1 MIMKFDFNVVDN
13 KKSTNVPAG
22 KINVKGNN
30 IKCVCAYCGK
40 EFEVAPSYGGTH
52 TYCSNA
58 CATAA
63 KKVEHIPNTKCFI
76 CGKPIYIKPSRI
88 ARSKSGKFTC
98 SKECM
103 GKMRSIIFVGEN
115 NTNYRNDTISYYYNN
130 GIKYQRIK
138 LHNHP
143 YKGFQDYYPYHRYV
157 VEQNHTLFDNKYF
170 NIINGKYYLKPEIK
184 IHHKDENTLNNNI
197 NNLIPLTISEHT
209 TLHNK
214 TKEIFRDS
222 KGRISGVFKRG
233 ELLGN
238 HNDNDNQQPSN
249 NSNIVEGSTTNSRGV
264 IDNANVSNANT
275 SAVPDNIGEDI
286 V

>member
-1 MIMKFDFNVVDN
+1 MIMKFNFNVVDN

-30 IKCVCAYCGK
+30 IKCICAYCGK
-40 EFEVAPSYGGTH
+40 KFEVAPSYGGTH

-157 VEQNHTLFDNKYF
+157 VEQNHTLFNDKYF
-170 NIINGKYYLKPEIK
+170 NIINGEYYLKPEIK

-222 KGRISGVFKRG
+222 KGRITGVFKCG

-249 NSNIVEGSTTNSRGV
+249 DSNIIEGSTTNSRGV
-264 IDNANVSNANT
+264 IDNANVGNANT
-275 SAVPDNIGEDI
+275 SAVPNKIGEDI

>member
-1 MIMKFDFNVVDN
+1 MKFNFNVVDN

-30 IKCVCAYCGK
+30 IKCICAYCGK
-40 EFEVAPSYGGTH
+40 KFEVAPSYGGTH

-157 VEQNHTLFDNKYF
+157 VEQNHTLFNDKYF
-170 NIINGKYYLKPEIK
+170 NIINGEYYLKPEIK

-222 KGRISGVFKRG
+222 KGRITGVFKCG

-249 NSNIVEGSTTNSRGV
+249 DSNIIEGSTTNSRGV
-264 IDNANVSNANT
+264 IDNANVGNANT
-275 SAVPDNIGEDI
+275 SAVPNKIGEDI